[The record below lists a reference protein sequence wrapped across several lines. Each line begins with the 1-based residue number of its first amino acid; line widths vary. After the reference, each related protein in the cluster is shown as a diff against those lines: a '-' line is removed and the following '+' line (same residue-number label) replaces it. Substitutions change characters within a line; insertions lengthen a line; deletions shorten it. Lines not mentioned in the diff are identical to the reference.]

1 MILTSKHLAVIRAAL
16 EYWHDEMSPHDPS
29 LYTAYFDEP
38 IGNGK
43 WINEIVAE
51 LRTGLPMCQLR
62 YVLCSPEGTTV
73 VGHQL
78 LESHDEAQ
86 RAVPD
91 GSALIATVLIGAI
104 GSLTGD

>member
-16 EYWHDEMSPHDPS
+16 EYWDDEMSPHDPS

-51 LRTGLPMCQLR
+51 LRTGLPMCQLHMFCVR
-62 YVLCSPEGTTV
+62 PK
-73 VGHQL
+73 
-78 LESHDEAQ
+78 AQ
-86 RAVPD
+86 PWW
-91 GSALIATVLIGAI
+91 AI
-104 GSLTGD
+104 NSLNPMTKPKGPFPKVRL